1 MPASCGSPRR
11 RCCDRVGKFLVALL
25 LIRDLSLGAKHL
37 FIAAKL
43 LEVCDRTGAGQ
54 TPSQGLLK
62 DEATLE
68 RLIGLRLAEEAG
80 AG

>member
-1 MPASCGSPRR
+1 
-11 RCCDRVGKFLVALL
+11 
-25 LIRDLSLGAKHL
+25 LSLCAKHL

-80 AG
+80 AD